1 MPLPSLGGLTNAYRA
16 LPGSARRTLV
26 HTGIGTAAGAAL
38 GGLTAQEGQRGRGAL
53 TGGLIGGT
61 AAGGASYLANRSAG
75 KAITGLR
82 GQNAGLSDNVSKL
95 ESSVASLGQENAH
108 ISSQYEKVL
117 GKYDAAA
124 SARDAL
130 QKNYENA
137 QNEINAARAVINGGM
152 VNPAARS
159 HGQQFGTPGS
169 GAVAS
174 RPAPTG
180 DGSMRFTQPARDTIP
195 DAVRPSGMY
204 PATQVNP
211 MAPVHQ
217 NTATI
222 QTPVTPVTRQQS
234 GVFPVQQQKVGE
246 AFPFPLDPSQG
257 AMLGGLGGL
266 VTGGGLAALDPE
278 TRNARAILRNS
289 AIGGTVGALG
299 GYGLTLGGLNG
310 GYSAGHHEGRMKGY
324 NDGAEDLG
332 VASREAVDALL
343 RNLRRFD

>member
-16 LPGSARRTLV
+16 LPGSARRTLL
-26 HTGIGTAAGAAL
+26 HTGVGTAAGAAL
-38 GGLTAQEGQRGRGAL
+38 GGLTAQEGQRARGAL
-53 TGGLIGGT
+53 TGGVIGGV

-82 GQNAGLSDNVSKL
+82 GQNSALSNNVSKL
-95 ESSVASLGQENAH
+95 EGSVASLGQENAH
-108 ISSQYEKVL
+108 ISSQYENVL

-137 QNEINAARAVINGGM
+137 QNEISAARAVINGGM

-159 HGQQFGTPGS
+159 HGQQFGAPGS

-174 RPAPTG
+174 RAVPTG

-195 DAVRPSGMY
+195 DAMRPSGMY

-211 MAPVHQ
+211 VAPAHQ

-222 QTPVTPVTRQQS
+222 QTPMTPVTRQQS

-246 AFPFPLDPSQG
+246 VFPFPLDPPQG
-257 AMLGGLGGL
+257 AMIGGLGGL

-299 GYGLTLGGLNG
+299 GYGLTA
-310 GYSAGHHEGRMKGY
+310 AGNAAGALTGHRQGQI
-324 NDGAEDLG
+324 DGTRRAIEDG
-332 VASREAVDALL
+332 ITDEV
-343 RNLRRFD
+343 LRRALSRFD